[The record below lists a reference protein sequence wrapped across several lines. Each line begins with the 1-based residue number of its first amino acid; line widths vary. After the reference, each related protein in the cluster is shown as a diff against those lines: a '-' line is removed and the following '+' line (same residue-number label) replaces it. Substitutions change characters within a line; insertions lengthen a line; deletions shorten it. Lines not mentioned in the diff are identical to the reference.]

1 MLYER
6 GWEVLYVRG
15 ERCYVR
21 GVRGVCMRGVTW
33 GETARVL
40 GLRKGEMGESL
51 SAW

>member
-21 GVRGVCMRGVTW
+21 GVRGVTW

-40 GLRKGEMGESL
+40 CLRKGEMGESL